1 MYQVNALKERFRTGG
16 QAYGAW
22 LNACS
27 PIVAELMA
35 HAGYDCLMID
45 REHSPGDLLNAVNLM
60 NAIRTT
66 PTTALMRVPDGN
78 AARLKRILDSGIEGV
93 MFPAV
98 SSAAEARAIVAAC
111 RYPPKGFR
119 GYAAG
124 VSRAADYGF
133 KTELYKHTAT
143 ENFLLICQ
151 IETAARAAAVEEI
164 AEVEGIDMLFIGPN
178 DLAGSL
184 GHFGGVD
191 HPVVADCIKRVAK
204 AIKQSGKWLGSVPTP
219 ARSPAQL
226 FDLGY
231 DLVLGPADLS
241 LLQAAAAAD
250 VAANRWVPKS
260 ARAKPGQARRR
271 TKNG

>member
-78 AARLKRILDSGIEGV
+78 PAELKRVLDTGIEGI

-98 SSAAEARAIVAAC
+98 SSAAEARGIVAAC
-111 RYPPKGFR
+111 RYPPHGFR

-133 KTELYKHTAT
+133 KTELYKRTAT
-143 ENFLLICQ
+143 DNFLLICQ
-151 IETAARAAAVEEI
+151 IETAGCTVFRERNGSSNVRPISAKS
-164 AEVEGIDMLFIGPN
+164 PN
-178 DLAGSL
+178 DASQ
-184 GHFGGVD
+184 FGMRMRNGWYRTTKFGISD
-191 HPVVADCIKRVAK
+191 I
-204 AIKQSGKWLGSVPTP
+204 
-219 ARSPAQL
+219 
-226 FDLGY
+226 
-231 DLVLGPADLS
+231 
-241 LLQAAAAAD
+241 
-250 VAANRWVPKS
+250 NS
-260 ARAKPGQARRR
+260 AYR
-271 TKNG
+271 T